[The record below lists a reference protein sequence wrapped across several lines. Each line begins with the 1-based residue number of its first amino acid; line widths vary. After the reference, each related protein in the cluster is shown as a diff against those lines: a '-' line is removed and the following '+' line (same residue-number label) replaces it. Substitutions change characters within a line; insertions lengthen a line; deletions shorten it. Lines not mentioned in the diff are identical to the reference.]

1 MRLKLKGEPFT
12 LVINAITG
20 IKTVVETMRYICKLK
35 TRYGNVPI
43 VLYGIDEITSIVDC
57 VSTDKLVK
65 LFPDFSAKQLE
76 RPGKCD
82 LLLSQANASLMPSK
96 RCTVDN
102 LVLWDGPFGIVVSG
116 THNDLRETYVNH
128 V

>member
-1 MRLKLKGEPFT
+1 MLWDSASDTNFCTNEVAERLKLKGEPFT

-43 VLYGIDEITSIVDC
+43 VFYGIDEITSIIDC
-57 VSTDKLVK
+57 VSTDELVK
-65 LFPDFSAKQLE
+65 LLPDFSAKQLE

-82 LLLSQANASLMPSK
+82 LLLSQVNA
-96 RCTVDN
+96 
-102 LVLWDGPFGIVVSG
+102 I
-116 THNDLRETYVNH
+116 
-128 V
+128 